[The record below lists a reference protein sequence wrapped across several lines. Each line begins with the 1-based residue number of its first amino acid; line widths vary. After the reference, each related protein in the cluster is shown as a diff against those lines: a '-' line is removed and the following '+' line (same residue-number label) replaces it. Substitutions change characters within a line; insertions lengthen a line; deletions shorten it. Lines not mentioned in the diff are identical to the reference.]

1 MKQKS
6 SAPTIKNSKA
16 YHDYQILDTIQ
27 CGIVLRGNEIK
38 SLRAGSGN
46 LTGAWC
52 EVRNGQLILH
62 GMHIAKHATANP
74 FDVDEKR
81 DRIILAH
88 KREILKLSQKV
99 IQDGITLIPLKLEWD
114 RQYCK
119 IVVGVCRGKHD
130 YDKRESLK
138 QRDAKRDMERA
149 SKTRW

>member
-38 SLRAGSGN
+38 SLRASSGN
-46 LTGAWC
+46 FTGAWC

-62 GMHIAKHATANP
+62 GMHIDKHATANP

-81 DRIILAH
+81 DRILLAH

>member
-46 LTGAWC
+46 FTGAWC

-62 GMHIAKHATANP
+62 GMHIAKHTTANP

-81 DRIILAH
+81 DRILLAH

-119 IVVGVCRGKHD
+119 IIVGVCRGKHD